1 MKIEIA
7 ANSLQSALIADQ
19 AGAHRIELCSN
30 LEIGGTTPSPGQ
42 ILCTKAE
49 VKIPINV
56 LIRPRGGD
64 FIYSPSEMKEISS
77 TIQFCKEV
85 GVHGI
90 VIGFV
95 TKDGC
100 IDIDKTKEIITLAG
114 NMDITFHR
122 AFDQCLDQEKA
133 LTDLIELGIPR
144 VLTSGGK
151 NSVSEGVKQL
161 QSLVKLAGDD
171 IIVMP
176 GGGIN
181 ENNILDVYEYTQAKE
196 FHLSGKIDVKSTM
209 EYRNKSLT
217 LVNLED
223 IHDYNYL
230 QTNGEKIERL
240 IKRISL

>member
-7 ANSLQSALIADQ
+7 ANSFQSALIADQ

-64 FIYSPSEMKEISS
+64 FIYSSSEMKEISS

-85 GVHGI
+85 GVNGI
-90 VIGFV
+90 VIGFI

-100 IDIDKTKEIITLAG
+100 VDISKTEEILTLAG
-114 NMDITFHR
+114 DMDVTFHR

-133 LTDLIELGIPR
+133 LSDLIDLGIPR

-161 QSLVKLAGDD
+161 QSLVKLAGEN

-181 ENNILDVYEYTQAKE
+181 ENNILDLFEYTQAKE
-196 FHLSGKIDVKSTM
+196 FHLSAKIDIKSEM

-217 LVNLED
+217 LVNLDD

-230 QTNGEKIERL
+230 QTNGEKIEKL